1 MGIIEI
7 GERRGSRRAMF
18 APEGISWT
26 TLDRSDLR
34 GVAPHGTN
42 LTTVSHLSESLI
54 AGIPCV
60 LCKYD
65 DTLCSRL
72 EFSASSPAV
81 FNDNATYERA
91 LSLSLSLSLLTH
103 GAFFS
108 FFPHTRTFAYLVQRR
123 GRSTFLFSACR
134 RLPFPFPSGCRV
146 ARFAS
151 RKDLERKRKGGGRKM
166 EMRKGEDPVQRDQDG
181 GERKGRLKRDRCDES
196 RESARERAK
205 LSSNRVRSIFN
216 AFALTLAVARAFPLP
231 RLLESKLRYDATRR
245 QPTRIVVGTP
255 WQRTCVKPRFRHL
268 RCRIVAASVPRVDH
282 RPSTRH
288 KSELLRYRSPNRLP
302 VSRNL
307 VHAKRFS
314 HVLLPR

>member
-1 MGIIEI
+1 MRLEKSLPPAAFP
-7 GERRGSRRAMF
+7 SRRRCRAW
-18 APEGISWT
+18 P
-26 TLDRSDLR
+26 
-34 GVAPHGTN
+34 
-42 LTTVSHLSESLI
+42 VS
-54 AGIPCV
+54 
-60 LCKYD
+60 
-65 DTLCSRL
+65 RR
-72 EFSASSPAV
+72 
-81 FNDNATYERA
+81 ERIWK
-91 LSLSLSLSLLTH
+91 
-103 GAFFS
+103 G
-108 FFPHTRTFAYLVQRR
+108 
-123 GRSTFLFSACR
+123 G
-134 RLPFPFPSGCRV
+134 
-146 ARFAS
+146 
-151 RKDLERKRKGGGRKM
+151 ERKGGRRKM
-166 EMRKGEDPVQRDQDG
+166 EMRKGEDPLQRDQDG
-181 GERKGRLKRDRCDES
+181 GERKGRLKRRDRCDES
-196 RESARERAK
+196 RESARGNEPR

-288 KSELLRYRSPNRLP
+288 KSELLRYRSPNRPP

>member
-1 MGIIEI
+1 MRLEKSVADD
-7 GERRGSRRAMF
+7 E
-18 APEGISWT
+18 
-26 TLDRSDLR
+26 RSDKL
-34 GVAPHGTN
+34 
-42 LTTVSHLSESLI
+42 
-54 AGIPCV
+54 
-60 LCKYD
+60 
-65 DTLCSRL
+65 
-72 EFSASSPAV
+72 
-81 FNDNATYERA
+81 
-91 LSLSLSLSLLTH
+91 
-103 GAFFS
+103 FS
-108 FFPHTRTFAYLVQRR
+108 FSPSRQLP
-123 GRSTFLFSACR
+123 FLFLCCCS
-134 RLPFPFPSGCRV
+134 V
-146 ARFAS
+146 ARFSA
-151 RKDLERKRKGGGRKM
+151 RKDFERKKRKGGGRKM
-166 EMRKGEDPVQRDQDG
+166 ELRKGEDPLQRDQDG

-196 RESARERAK
+196 RESARERAE

-314 HVLLPR
+314 HVLLSR

>member
-1 MGIIEI
+1 MRFLASFRIRVRSRISFI
-7 GERRGSRRAMF
+7 G
-18 APEGISWT
+18 
-26 TLDRSDLR
+26 
-34 GVAPHGTN
+34 
-42 LTTVSHLSESLI
+42 
-54 AGIPCV
+54 
-60 LCKYD
+60 K
-65 DTLCSRL
+65 
-72 EFSASSPAV
+72 
-81 FNDNATYERA
+81 
-91 LSLSLSLSLLTH
+91 
-103 GAFFS
+103 
-108 FFPHTRTFAYLVQRR
+108 RR